1 MRKAKISI
9 NEEKSVKLFAE
20 RKLKDL
26 EVKLDDQEK
35 EFAKVRFTI
44 IRIVMVGLVMLGVCH
59 CKVRGFHYN
68 IQFTL

>member
-44 IRIVMVGLVMLGVCH
+44 IRIVMVRFVMAGFAIVKLGVFIIILSLH
-59 CKVRGFHYN
+59 
-68 IQFTL
+68 L